1 MPQPSARALSLLQ
14 NDWRYGNC
22 CSAVNLATAGII
34 RSMSKRIAVVGSS
47 NVDLIMKMD
56 RLPKVGESV
65 SDAEFMQTFGGK
77 GANQAYAAALAGG
90 DVTFVS
96 CVGDDSYGAQMIENM
111 RGCGANVE
119 HIYTE
124 PGVATGTALIMIGE
138 AGQNYI
144 SVAPGANYKLTPQHV
159 SQAGAAIDA
168 ADMLVL
174 QYEVPVS
181 TVTAA
186 AERASALGKPVML
199 NLAPPRP
206 IADALLR
213 LLTYFV
219 VNETE
224 AAFACGIEVNSDDNV
239 RRAADAL
246 RAKGAANVII
256 TLGEQGAFVAGA
268 HGSTYAPS
276 FKVTAIDST
285 AAGDTFCGAFAL
297 ALLVGKSPMDAAR
310 FANAAAA
317 ITVTRIGAQISIPT
331 RDEIDA
337 FMRDRAHP

>member
-1 MPQPSARALSLLQ
+1 
-14 NDWRYGNC
+14 
-22 CSAVNLATAGII
+22 
-34 RSMSKRIAVVGSS
+34 MSKRIAVVGSS

-65 SDAEFMQTFGGK
+65 TDAEFKQTFGGK

-90 DVTFVS
+90 EVTFVS
-96 CVGDDSYGAQMIENM
+96 CVGDDPYGAQVIENM
-111 RGCGANVE
+111 RGCGANVD
-119 HIYTE
+119 HIYIE

-138 AGQNYI
+138 AGRNYI
-144 SVAPGANYKLTPQHV
+144 SVAPGANYKLTAQHV
-159 SQAGAAIDA
+159 AQASAAIDA

-174 QYEVPVS
+174 QYEVPVP
-181 TVTAA
+181 TIVAA
-186 AERASALGKPVML
+186 AERAAAQGKPVML

-206 IADALLR
+206 IDDALLR

-224 AAFACGIEVNSDDNV
+224 AAFVLGFNVDSDANV

-256 TLGEQGAFVAGA
+256 TLGEQGAFVAGPSGGA
-268 HGSTYAPS
+268 YAPS
-276 FKVTAIDST
+276 FKVEAIDST
-285 AAGDTFCGAFAL
+285 AAGDTFCGAFAV
-297 ALLVGKSPMDAAR
+297 ALLEGRAPMDAAR

-317 ITVTRIGAQISIPT
+317 ITVTRIGAQAAVPT
-331 RDEIDA
+331 RAEIDA
-337 FMRDRAHP
+337 FLQARS

>member
-1 MPQPSARALSLLQ
+1 
-14 NDWRYGNC
+14 
-22 CSAVNLATAGII
+22 
-34 RSMSKRIAVVGSS
+34 MSQRIAVVGSS

-65 SDAEFMQTFGGK
+65 SDAEFRQTFGGK

-90 DVTFVS
+90 EVTFVS
-96 CVGDDSYGAQMIENM
+96 CVGDDSYGAQVIENM

-119 HIYTE
+119 HVYTE

-138 AGQNYI
+138 AGRNYI
-144 SVAPGANYKLTPQHV
+144 SVAPGANYKLLPAHV
-159 SQAGAAIDA
+159 ARAGAAIDA

-174 QYEVPVS
+174 QYEVPVA

-186 AERASALGKPVML
+186 AERASALGKSVML

-206 IADALLR
+206 ITDALLR
-213 LLTYFV
+213 HVTYFV

-224 AAFACGIEVNSDDNV
+224 AAFACGIEVNSDANV

-256 TLGEQGAFVAGA
+256 TLGEQGAFAAGA
-268 HGSTYAPS
+268 DGAAYAPS
-276 FKVTAIDST
+276 FKVEAIDST
-285 AAGDTFCGAFAL
+285 AAGDTFCGAFAVG
-297 ALLVGKSPMDAAR
+297 LLEGRAPMDAAR

-317 ITVTRIGAQISIPT
+317 LSVTRIGAQISIPT
-331 RDEIDA
+331 RAEIDT
-337 FMRDRAHP
+337 FMRARERP

>member
-1 MPQPSARALSLLQ
+1 
-14 NDWRYGNC
+14 
-22 CSAVNLATAGII
+22 
-34 RSMSKRIAVVGSS
+34 MSKRIAVVGSS

-65 SDAEFMQTFGGK
+65 TDAEFRQTFGGK
-77 GANQAYAAALAGG
+77 GANQAYAAALTGG

-96 CVGDDSYGAQMIENM
+96 CVGDDAYGSQVIENM

-138 AGQNYI
+138 AGRNYI
-144 SVAPGANYKLTPQHV
+144 SVAPGANYKLLPAHV
-159 SQAGAAIDA
+159 ARAGAAIAA

-186 AERASALGKPVML
+186 AERASALGRPVML

-213 LLTYFV
+213 HVTYFV

-224 AAFACGIEVNSDDNV
+224 AAFACGIEVNSDANV

-256 TLGEQGAFVAGA
+256 TLGEQGAYIAGSEGGA
-268 HGSTYAPS
+268 FAPS
-276 FKVTAIDST
+276 FQVEAIDST
-285 AAGDTFCGAFAL
+285 AAGDTFCGAFAV
-297 ALLVGKSPMDAAR
+297 ALLEGKSPMDAVL

-317 ITVTRIGAQISIPT
+317 ITVTRIGAQTAIPT
-331 RDEIDA
+331 RAEIDA
-337 FMRDRAHP
+337 FIRDRTHP